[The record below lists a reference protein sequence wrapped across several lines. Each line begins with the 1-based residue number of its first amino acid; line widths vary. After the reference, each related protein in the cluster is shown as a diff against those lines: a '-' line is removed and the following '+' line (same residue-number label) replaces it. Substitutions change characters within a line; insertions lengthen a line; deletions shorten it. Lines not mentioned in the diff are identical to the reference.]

1 MRIISR
7 EKLVAEKKDKLFLK
21 ELIYVFF
28 CQRKGRAGRGGEGKA
43 VGTLKCT
50 AQTTQN
56 IID

>member
-28 CQRKGRAGRGGEGKA
+28 LPEKGAGLAGEGRGKLL
-43 VGTLKCT
+43 VL
-50 AQTTQN
+50 
-56 IID
+56 